1 MKNNRRIKI
10 TALTLALAA
19 TLASCG
25 TQTDNSSVKSSE
37 TENINSSES
46 SAESSTEIS
55 SEKET
60 ETEEKTET
68 EASSENTESVSE
80 SSEMTDSETKT
91 ENEPLYTYDNNMKT
105 YDFKVTEDGS
115 YTFKHSGNDD
125 VPWNIYILD
134 EKFTDGI
141 RYLYSNYTPDGI
153 TEFTVRLKSG
163 QYVYLICTE
172 NEWTDSADDFADTS
186 VSVYKNRE

>member
-10 TALTLALAA
+10 TAFALALAA

-25 TQTDNSSVKSSE
+25 AQEENYSVKSSE
-37 TENINSSES
+37 TENGSSES
-46 SAESSTEIS
+46 SADSITEIS
-55 SEKET
+55 SEKES
-60 ETEEKTET
+60 ETEDKTET
-68 EASSENTESVSE
+68 ESSAENTESVSE
-80 SSEMTDSETKT
+80 TAEISDAETKE
-91 ENEPLYTYDNNMKT
+91 ENEPLYTYDDNMKT
-105 YDFKVTEDGS
+105 YDFKVSEDGI

-134 EKFTDGI
+134 EEFTDGI
-141 RYLYSNYTPDGI
+141 RYLYSYYTPDGI
-153 TEFTVRLKSG
+153 TEFTSELKSG

-186 VSVYKNRE
+186 VSVYKNQE

>member
-10 TALTLALAA
+10 TAFTLALAA

-25 TQTDNSSVKSSE
+25 AQTDNSSVMSSE
-37 TENINSSES
+37 TENSSSES
-46 SAESSTEIS
+46 SADSSTEIS
-55 SEKET
+55 SEKES
-60 ETEEKTET
+60 EPEEKTET
-68 EASSENTESVSE
+68 ESSAESTESVSE
-80 SSEMTDSETKT
+80 TSEMTDTETKT
-91 ENEPLYTYDNNMKT
+91 ENEPLYTYDNNMQT

-153 TEFTVRLKSG
+153 TEFTSELKSG

-186 VSVYKNRE
+186 VSVYKNQE